1 MLASKTRSSS
11 SNSESSWSRPELLKF
26 VLNFKRPNLIGV
38 HAPVA
43 PDLAKTVKMRSEHSE
58 NLTSVFNGAKNGQ
71 LSFKTLHIY
80 QNFVKLMNFFL
91 YFFTVLEK
99 QLTLSRES
107 RKTPRCANSGATGA
121 WELNWALNFTLHKRA
136 TYKIQSLRCLMK
148 IVIIDRVYIKY
159 YIFGIFISGMGDE

>member
-26 VLNFKRPNLIGV
+26 VLNFKRP
-38 HAPVA
+38 
-43 PDLAKTVKMRSEHSE
+43 KTVRMRSEHSE